1 MTYKLTY
8 FNFTALGEPI
18 RFLLSY
24 LNIDFEDNRIEV
36 EQWPSVKH
44 TIPYGKVPLLEID
57 GKVLNQST
65 AICRYLAKKANLAGS
80 DDWESLLIDIA
91 VDNFQDFR
99 LSIISYW
106 YEQNEESKAAKY
118 VTLVNE
124 TIPYNM
130 ERFENIVVENNGY
143 FVNGKLSW
151 ADLFFV
157 GILDYLKFRSEI
169 DLLKDRP
176 NLQALREKVLAV
188 PKIKSWIEKRP
199 STVDIA

>member
-24 LNIDFEDNRIEV
+24 LDIDFEDNRIEL

-44 TIPYGKVPLLEID
+44 TMPFGTLPLLEID
-57 GKVLNQST
+57 GKVLNQSS

-91 VDNFQDFR
+91 VDNFKDFGQC
-99 LSIISYW
+99 LKSYW
-106 YEQNEESKAAKY
+106 FDPNEESKAARY

-124 TIPYNM
+124 TIPYHM
-130 ERFENIVVENNGY
+130 DKFENIVRENNGY

-151 ADLFFV
+151 ADLFVV
-157 GILDYLKFRSEI
+157 GVLDHLIYRVNV

-188 PKIKSWIEKRP
+188 PKIKAWIEKRP
-199 STVDIA
+199 LSFDIA

>member
-24 LNIDFEDNRIEV
+24 LNIDFEDKRIEV
-36 EQWPSVKH
+36 EQWSSVKH

-57 GKVLNQST
+57 GKVLNQSS

-99 LSIISYW
+99 MSIISY
-106 YEQNEESKAAKY
+106 YYDPNEKSKAEKY

-124 TIPYNM
+124 TIPYYM

-157 GILDYLKFRSEI
+157 AILDYLKFRSEI
-169 DLLKDRP
+169 DLLKGRP

-188 PKIKSWIEKRP
+188 PTIKSWIAKRP
-199 STVDIA
+199 VTVDIA

>member
-24 LNIDFEDNRIEV
+24 LNIDFEDKRIEI

-44 TIPYGKVPLLEID
+44 TIPYGKLPLLEID
-57 GKVLNQST
+57 GKVLNQSS

-91 VDNFQDFR
+91 VDNLQDFR
-99 LSIISYW
+99 QSIILYF
-106 YEQNEESKAAKY
+106 YEPNEETKAAKY

-124 TIPYNM
+124 TIPYYM

-151 ADLFFV
+151 ADLSFV
-157 GILDYLKFRSEI
+157 AILDYLKFRANI

-176 NLQALREKVLAV
+176 NLQALREKVLAI
-188 PKIKSWIEKRP
+188 PTIKSWIEKRP
-199 STVDIA
+199 LTDDIA